1 MTRTPIVACL
11 CVAAATLDLSA
22 QSRGAR
28 PAPPPDAK
36 QQAVSALFA
45 TFMSPG
51 YPGCAVSVTRGGA
64 TLFSAGYGLADI
76 EQGIAITP
84 RTAFYAA
91 SVSKQFTAASIG
103 LLVLRGQLS
112 LDANVRDFVPEVPD

>member
-11 CVAAATLDLSA
+11 CVAAATSTLSA
-22 QSRGAR
+22 QSRDVR
-28 PAPPPDAK
+28 PAPSPDAQ
-36 QQAVSALFA
+36 QQAVSQLFA
-45 TFMSPG
+45 AFTSPG
-51 YPGCAVSVTRGGA
+51 SPGCAVSVTRGGA
-64 TLFSAGYGLADI
+64 TLCSAGYGLADI

-112 LDANVRDFVPEVPD
+112 LDAKLMLIIGVG